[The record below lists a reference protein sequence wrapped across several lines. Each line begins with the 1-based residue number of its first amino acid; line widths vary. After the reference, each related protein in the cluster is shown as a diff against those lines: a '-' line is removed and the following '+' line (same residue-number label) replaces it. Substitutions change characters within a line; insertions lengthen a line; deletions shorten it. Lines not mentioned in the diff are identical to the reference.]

1 VPAQNRIWSHD
12 GGHLLEHLSPEYLAF
27 HGREPPLIIIEQDAF
42 LAEFFSEHAIL
53 GPKVLDYFLLA
64 MIDPA
69 SEDQEQ

>member
-12 GGHLLEHLSPEYLAF
+12 GGHLPEHLSPEYLAF
-27 HGREPPLIIIEQDAF
+27 HGQEPPLIIGEQDAF
-42 LAEFFSEHAIL
+42 LAESFSEHAIL

-69 SEDQEQ
+69 SEDQE